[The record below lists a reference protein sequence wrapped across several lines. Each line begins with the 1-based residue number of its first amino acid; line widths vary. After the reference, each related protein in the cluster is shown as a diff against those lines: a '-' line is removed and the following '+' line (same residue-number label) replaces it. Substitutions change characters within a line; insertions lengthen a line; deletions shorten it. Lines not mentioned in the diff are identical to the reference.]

1 MMKHLLWLLLPCF
14 LLTSPTV
21 HAQNGGTDTY
31 EFLDLP
37 YSARV
42 SALGGVAIA
51 IKDNDPNLGLTNPAL
66 LNEKMDNQVTLNYTN
81 YLSDINF
88 GYTSFTKHYDSIGTF
103 NVGLKYVSY
112 GEFVERDAGGNK
124 LGTFN
129 AGEYAIVMGYGRE
142 LKHNFSIGANFKTII
157 SSLYNNNSFGVALD
171 LGTTY
176 YLEDKGFTASL
187 VVKNFGAQLTTYTE
201 DNREPIPF
209 EIQAGISKRLKNVPL
224 RFSLT
229 AHSLETPD
237 LVYEEQ
243 IKNEGGLLG
252 DTQEDNNQD
261 GFFEN
266 MARHAVVGVEFL
278 PTENFHIRL
287 GYNYQRRRELL
298 VEEKTGLVGMSF
310 GFGMRI
316 SKFHLS
322 YGHSSFHQAGGV
334 NTFSVV
340 TRISDFYN

>member
-1 MMKHLLWLLLPCF
+1 MKQRIQLLLF
-14 LLTSPTV
+14 LLIPSLLI
-21 HAQNGGTDTY
+21 AQNGGTDTY

-42 SALGGVAIA
+42 LALGSTAIA

-66 LNEKMDNQVTLNYTN
+66 LNEKMDNQLTLNYTS
-81 YLSDINF
+81 YLADINY

-103 NVGLKYVSY
+103 NVGLKYVNY
-112 GEFVERDAGGNK
+112 GEFVERDAGGNR

-142 LKHNFSIGANFKTII
+142 LKHNFSVGANLKTII
-157 SSLYNNNSFGVALD
+157 SSLYDYQSFGVAFD
-171 LGTTY
+171 FGTTY
-176 YLEDKGFTASL
+176 YLEEKGFAASL
-187 VVKNFGAQLTTYTE
+187 VVKNIGAQLTTYTD
-201 DNREPIPF
+201 DNREDIPF

-237 LVYEEQ
+237 LTYEKQ
-243 IKNEGGLLG
+243 IENDGGLLG
-252 DTQEDNNQD
+252 ETDADDDQD

-278 PTENFHIRL
+278 PSENFHIRL

-316 SKFHLS
+316 SKFHIS
-322 YGHSSFHQAGGV
+322 YGHASYHQAGGT

>member
-1 MMKHLLWLLLPCF
+1 MKHLLTLLSICF
-14 LLTSPTV
+14 LVNSFSLK
-21 HAQNGGTDTY
+21 AQNGGTDTY
-31 EFLDLP
+31 EFLDLT
-37 YSARV
+37 YSARIA
-42 SALGGVAIA
+42 ALGGTAIA
-51 IKDNDPNLGLTNPAL
+51 IKDNDPNLGLINPAL
-66 LNEKMDNQVTLNYTN
+66 LNKSMDNQVTLNYIN
-81 YLSDINF
+81 YLSDINY
-88 GYTSFTKHYDSIGTF
+88 GYSSFTKHYDSIGTF

-112 GEFVERDAGGNK
+112 GEFDERDAGGNK

-142 LKHNFSIGANFKTII
+142 LKHNFSVGANFKTII
-157 SSLYNNNSFGVALD
+157 SSLYDYQSFGVAFD
-171 LGTTY
+171 FGTTY
-176 YLEDKGFTASL
+176 YLEDERFTASL
-187 VVKNFGAQLTTYTE
+187 VVKNIGAQLTTYTS

-209 EIQAGISKRLKNVPL
+209 EIQLGLSKQLENVPL

-237 LVYEEQ
+237 LVYEQQ

-252 DTQEDNNQD
+252 DTETDNDQD
-261 GFFEN
+261 GVLEN
-266 MARHAVVGVEFL
+266 MARHTVVGLEFL
-278 PTENFHIRL
+278 PSENFHIRL

-316 SKFHLS
+316 SKFHIS
-322 YGHSSFHQAGGV
+322 YGHASYHQAGGI

>member
-1 MMKHLLWLLLPCF
+1 MKQLLTLLLPFC
-14 LLTSPTV
+14 LLISYS
-21 HAQNGGTDTY
+21 ASGQNGGTDTY
-31 EFLDLP
+31 EFLDLT
-37 YSARV
+37 YSARIA
-42 SALGGVAIA
+42 ALGGVAIA
-51 IKDNDPNLGLTNPAL
+51 IKDNDPNLGLANPAL
-66 LNEKMDNQVTLNYTN
+66 LNKEMDNQMTLNYTN
-81 YLSDINF
+81 YLSDINY

-112 GEFVERDAGGNK
+112 GEFVERDAGGNE

-129 AGEYAIVMGYGRE
+129 AGEYAIVMGYAKE
-142 LKHNFSIGANFKTII
+142 LNNNFSIGANFKTIL
-157 SSLYNNNSFGVALD
+157 SSLYDYQSFGVALD

-176 YLEDKGFTASL
+176 YLKDKGFTASL
-187 VVKNFGAQLTTYTE
+187 VVKNIGSQITTYTE

-209 EIQAGISKRLKNVPL
+209 EIQAGISKKLKNVPL

-237 LVYEEQ
+237 LTYERQ

-252 DTQEDNNQD
+252 VTQEEDNQD
-261 GFFEN
+261 GLLEN
-266 MARHAVVGVEFL
+266 MARHTVVGVEFL
-278 PTENFHIRL
+278 PSQNFHIRL

-316 SKFHLS
+316 SKFHIS
-322 YGHSSFHQAGGV
+322 YGHASYHQAGGI

-340 TRISDFYN
+340 TRIADFYN

>member
-1 MMKHLLWLLLPCF
+1 MKQRIQLLLF
-14 LLTSPTV
+14 LLIPSLII
-21 HAQNGGTDTY
+21 AQNGGTDTY

-42 SALGGVAIA
+42 LALGSTAIA

-66 LNEKMDNQVTLNYTN
+66 LNEKMDNQLTLNYTS
-81 YLSDINF
+81 YLADINY

-103 NVGLKYVSY
+103 NVGLKYVNY
-112 GEFVERDAGGNK
+112 GEFVERDAGGNR

-142 LKHNFSIGANFKTII
+142 LKHNFSVGANLKTII
-157 SSLYNNNSFGVALD
+157 SSLYDYQSFGVAFD
-171 LGTTY
+171 FGTTY
-176 YLEDKGFTASL
+176 YLEEKGFAASL
-187 VVKNFGAQLTTYTE
+187 VVKNIGAQLTTYTD
-201 DNREPIPF
+201 DNREDIPF

-237 LVYEEQ
+237 LTYEKQ
-243 IKNEGGLLG
+243 IENDGGLLG
-252 DTQEDNNQD
+252 ETDADDDQD

-278 PTENFHIRL
+278 PSENFHIRL

-316 SKFHLS
+316 SKFHIS
-322 YGHSSFHQAGGV
+322 YGHASYHQAGGT